1 MSFTNLINAIDA
13 QGQALTSNATAKD
26 LVYLGKAVEAMTIPQ
41 TVADI
46 QDEGATQVAAVAS
59 EGATQVAAVQA
70 AGADYAQLA
79 GATFTGDVTMQGN
92 LTVSGTTT
100 TVNSTTLDVAD
111 LNITVASGASDASA
125 ANGAGITVDGAG
137 ATILYTSATDS
148 WDFNKPITG
157 SYTNLHPAVTTA
169 SVTTTQNVSLNDPM
183 SVLTMTAATTFTP
196 TDLAAGKTAMF
207 ILDTSATPFT
217 PSFAA
222 TVKWPAE
229 EEPTWADSRYWIV
242 TMAAV
247 DGTNVLASAQGYTV

>member
-1 MSFTNLINAIDA
+1 MAINFTTFETTLQGKLDA
-13 QGQALTSNATAKD
+13 VTDPKEML
-26 LVYLGKAVEAMTIPQ
+26 LLGKAIESTI
-41 TVADI
+41 
-46 QDEGATQVAAVAS
+46 
-59 EGATQVAAVQA
+59 
-70 AGADYAQLA
+70 
-79 GATFTGDVTMQGN
+79 GN
-92 LTVSGTTT
+92 LTVSDIQAAGDAE
-100 TVNSTTLDVAD
+100 LADIAAAVA
-111 LNITVASGASDASA
+111 TEVAS
-125 ANGAGITVDGAG
+125 IVDGAPDALNTLNEIAAAMNDDPNFYNTVMVKTAPVLAGNLDG
-137 ATILYTSATDS
+137 AGYT
-148 WDFNKPITG
+148 
-157 SYTNLHPAVTTA
+157 YTNLHPAVTTA